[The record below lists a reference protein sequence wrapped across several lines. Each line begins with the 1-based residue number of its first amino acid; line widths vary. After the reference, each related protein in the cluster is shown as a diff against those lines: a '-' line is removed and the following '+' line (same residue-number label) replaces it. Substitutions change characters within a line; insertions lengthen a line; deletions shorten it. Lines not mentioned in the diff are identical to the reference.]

1 MLTRRIYR
9 IRYDVGREDSM
20 IPLPLMDDEGTVECG
35 LLAYLT
41 LPYVRERTDTC
52 GLVRIV
58 TSTCLC
64 V

>member
-9 IRYDVGREDSM
+9 IRYDIGREDCV
-20 IPLPLMDDEGTVECG
+20 IPLPLMGITDRV
-35 LLAYLT
+35 LADLT

-58 TSTCLC
+58 TSTCLD